1 MTQADKTNPAPL
13 PQARWRPTAAESPFC
28 RAPEA
33 VSTIYSVTIAAACL
47 PLLAGVVF
55 FGWRAAVTA
64 GIAVLSCVLI
74 ESLYDRVTRWPA
86 LLGRTH
92 AVLTG
97 LLLALTLPPFSPWY
111 VPVIASAF
119 AVIIGKAIFGGVGHF
134 LWQPA
139 LVGRLAVAVIFPLA
153 MNTSPAAPAST
164 SGIWPVLSQNSLV
177 KGDINRVTMVES
189 YHRWT
194 GTKAPGADGFLIRP
208 PGRTLAGLTR
218 TDKPEFSA
226 IAEVPWQ
233 MPRAKP
239 AALMTLQPLDEIIY
253 GARPGAIGET
263 CIIAILIGGLY
274 LIYRNYVKWQ
284 LPFAIIV
291 SAVAV
296 AAVAPIQL
304 AGPRDSTVWTWWPL
318 LTDEG
323 TEAGISYVCYQLFSW
338 ELLLTAFFL
347 APEMTSRPVTAGG
360 QVIFGVGVGATAM
373 LLKLYV
379 DTSIP
384 ACLAVL
390 AMNTLSPTI
399 DMLWRPRVLG
409 QRRFWFGK

>member
-1 MTQADKTNPAPL
+1 MTKADDMKSAALAQP
-13 PQARWRPTAAESPFC
+13 RWRPTATESPFC

-64 GIAVLSCVLI
+64 GISILSCVFI
-74 ESLYDRVTRWPA
+74 ESLYYRVSRWPA

-111 VPVIASAF
+111 IPVIASAF
-119 AVIIGKAIFGGVGHF
+119 AIVIGKAIFGGVGHF

-139 LVGRLAVAVIFPLA
+139 LVGRLAVAVIFPIIL
-153 MNTSPAAPAST
+153 NTSPKAPPNT
-164 SGIWPVLSQNSLV
+164 PGIWPILSQSSLV
-177 KGDINRVTMVES
+177 KGDINNVTMVES
-189 YHRWT
+189 FHRWA
-194 GTKAPGADGFLIRP
+194 GTKPQGADGFLVRP

-218 TDKPEFSA
+218 SESPEYSA
-226 IAEVPWQ
+226 IAETPWNIQ
-233 MPRAKP
+233 RARP

-291 SAVAV
+291 SALAV
-296 AAVAPIQL
+296 AAIAPIQL
-304 AGPRDSTVWTWWPL
+304 AGPKDSTVWTWWPL

-323 TEAGISYVCYQLFSW
+323 TDAGISYVCYQLLSW
-338 ELLLTAFFL
+338 ELFLTAFFL
-347 APEMTSRPVTAGG
+347 APEMTSRPVTTGG
-360 QVIFGVGVGATAM
+360 QVIFGIGVGATAM

-384 ACLAVL
+384 AYLAVL
-390 AMNTLSPTI
+390 AMNTISPAI